1 MTMKLKW
8 RTSLAGVTLLA
19 SVCVAG
25 CSSNQQQPNPAAPT
39 PAPPSATLTIDIA
52 EMNGPNSFY
61 PSPASVATGQTVIWR
76 NDDRVTHHVVFD
88 TLAED
93 AGTTAPGTLSQPM
106 TIAAGSWS
114 YHCAIHPSMVGT
126 VTVAGSDQPPPPS
139 QY

>member
-1 MTMKLKW
+1 MTMKI
-8 RTSLAGVTLLA
+8 SLAGLTLLA

-25 CSSNQQQPNPAAPT
+25 CSSNGQPNPAAPT
-39 PAPPSATLTIDIA
+39 PAPPPTTVTIDIA

-61 PSPASVATGQTVIWR
+61 PSPASVSAAQTVIWR

-88 TLAED
+88 DLAVD

-106 TIAAGSWS
+106 TIAAGNWS

-126 VTVAGSDQPPPPS
+126 LSVAGSDQPAPA